1 MKNSEWLVPTTS
13 NKGNPTVKNSET
25 NLWLVTTEGDVEGK
39 STHTV
44 GFFKGKVQDI
54 LGHFAEKGIGPYYS
68 FHFKLIE
75 TTVVEL
81 NKTAFN
87 SEVSFHGQNFDKQPE
102 KLKEFLGNDSDVE
115 ITKGSYY
122 ETLKFS
128 RKPQT
133 EKFDAVKVANEL
145 IRDLLTRQVVNN
157 VKAMGRSSH
166 DFAAIGKNVSEN
178 LEEVMDIV
186 RNWFVQN
193 HKFVMEYTLE
203 VRKYP
208 GTEEFV
214 PCLMID
220 FRDRW

>member
-1 MKNSEWLVPTTS
+1 MVQIHSCLQHQTKEKFQMKNSEM
-13 NKGNPTVKNSET
+13 
-25 NLWLVTTEGDVEGK
+25 NLWLVTTEGDAEGK

-54 LGHFAEKGIGPYYS
+54 LGHFAEKGIKPYYS

-75 TTVVEL
+75 PTVVEL

-87 SEVSFHGQNFDKQPE
+87 SEVSFHSQNFDKQPE

-128 RKPQT
+128 RKPQP
-133 EKFDAVKVANEL
+133 EKFDAVKIANKF
-145 IRDLLTRQVVNN
+145 IRDLLTQQVVNN
-157 VKAMGRSSH
+157 VKTMGRSSH
-166 DFAAIGKNVSEN
+166 DFAVAGENVSEN